1 MCGICGMIDLKGEH
15 RVSEEIVERMTGKL
29 LHRGPDGMGKYVRDN
44 IAFGFSRLSIID
56 IDGGMQPLTNENG
69 TIVLICNGEVFN
81 YKELRKDLMSRGH
94 QFKTN
99 TDVEVIVHLYEEFGI
114 GFLNML
120 NGQFAFSIFDESK
133 GLLFCARDH
142 VGITPFFYTIAD
154 NILIFGS
161 EVKAI
166 LEHPAVKREVDIVAL
181 DQLMTFPGIISPRTM
196 FKNICSLENGNY
208 LSACINGKI
217 NVVEYWDLIYPKQDE
232 IEYSSRDEPYYLERI
247 DDLISKSVKYRLQAD
262 VPVGFYIS
270 GGLDS
275 SVIASKIKSLSSGQ
289 KRHSF
294 AIDFEE
300 KGISEAKYQR
310 MMANYV
316 ESIHHEKMFSITDI
330 ESRLRKVIYHSE
342 SPLKETYNTAS
353 LALSE
358 LVREQ
363 GIKVILTGEGADELF
378 AGYVGY
384 KFDKLREMQA
394 GNSSSVDYN
403 ERRLRGKIWGDE
415 DFFYEKDYYSYN
427 ILKQSLYSEAINS
440 NYDAVN
446 CLSKG
451 VINNKRLSSI
461 DILHKRSYIDFKL
474 RLPEHLLADH
484 GDRMAYAN
492 SVEARY
498 PFLDKDVIEFARLIP
513 PDLKLKDFNEK
524 YILKRLAV
532 GLIPD
537 EIIKRQKFAFVA
549 PGSPELIKRE
559 LDFVEEILSYDRI
572 KKNGYF
578 NPDTVERL
586 RKQYS
591 AEGFKLNLPF
601 DSDLLVIVIT
611 FGLFLEEFNMP
622 DI

>member
-44 IAFGFSRLSIID
+44 VAFGFSRLSIID

-69 TIVLICNGEVFN
+69 AIVLICNGEIFN

-99 TDVEVIVHLYEEFGI
+99 TDVEVIVHLYEEYGI

-142 VGITPFFYTIAD
+142 VGITPFFYTTVD
-154 NILIFGS
+154 NVLIFGS
-161 EVKAI
+161 EIKAI
-166 LEHPAVKREVDIVAL
+166 LEHPAVKREVDLVAL

-196 FKNICSLENGNY
+196 FKNIRSLENGNY

-217 NVVEYWDLIYPKQDE
+217 NVDEYWDLIYPKQDE
-232 IEYSSRDEPYYLERI
+232 IEYSSRDEPYYLERL

-275 SVIASKIKSLSSGQ
+275 SVIASKIKNLSSGQ

-300 KGISEAKYQR
+300 RGISEAKYQR

-316 ESIHHEKMFSITDI
+316 ESIHHEKMFSIIDI

-384 KFDKLREMQA
+384 KFDKLRKMQA
-394 GNSSSVDYN
+394 GNSSSADYN

-427 ILKQSLYSEAINS
+427 GLKQSLYSEAINS

-446 CLSKG
+446 CLNKG

-498 PFLDKDVIEFARLIP
+498 TFLDKDVIEFARLIP
-513 PDLKLKDFNEK
+513 PELKLKDFNEK
-524 YILKRLAV
+524 YILKRLAA

-537 EIIKRQKFAFVA
+537 EIVKRQKFAFVA

-559 LDFVEEILSYDRI
+559 LGFVEEILSYDRI

-591 AEGFKLNLPF
+591 TEGFKLNLPF
-601 DSDLLVIVIT
+601 DSDLLVVVIT